1 MRLDRR
7 CAEAGFCVG
16 GRLPKTTFHLD
27 KTSRSVIMKLT
38 NAADERLATITRK
51 VIVFSAK
58 ENGDYFFS
66 EFMQA
71 RRIMIT
77 DIAFSRYL
85 IKKNRANIILTM
97 PLCKS

>member
-1 MRLDRR
+1 
-7 CAEAGFCVG
+7 
-16 GRLPKTTFHLD
+16 
-27 KTSRSVIMKLT
+27 MKLT

-71 RRIMIT
+71 RMIMIT
-77 DIAFSRYL
+77 DIAFSRSL
-85 IKKNRANIILTM
+85 IKKQ
-97 PLCKS
+97 S

>member
-1 MRLDRR
+1 
-7 CAEAGFCVG
+7 
-16 GRLPKTTFHLD
+16 
-27 KTSRSVIMKLT
+27 MKLT

-97 PLCKS
+97 PLCKN

>member
-1 MRLDRR
+1 
-7 CAEAGFCVG
+7 
-16 GRLPKTTFHLD
+16 
-27 KTSRSVIMKLT
+27 MKLT

-66 EFMQA
+66 EFMKA

-77 DIAFSRYL
+77 VFCTV
-85 IKKNRANIILTM
+85 KTII
-97 PLCKS
+97 SIS